1 MIQDDADG
9 ACSLMIRV
17 QTHVSSATLYS
28 YMSLLH
34 VHDLFPLNIHPS
46 HTNLDSM
53 KRKKK
58 KKKSLF
64 TMFLSFSSVCLVCK
78 DKTLLIILFLFC
90 VCISITNTKLWKQ
103 EYGFEYTGP
112 NMIISKRESY
122 KFFRQVYF
130 VLIMYIKC
138 LFKDDKSEMN
148 NASFQHV
155 FICI

>member
-1 MIQDDADG
+1 MICLYMINMIQDDADG

-58 KKKSLF
+58 KKKVYLQCF
-64 TMFLSFSSVCLVCK
+64 FPFLQ
-78 DKTLLIILFLFC
+78 C
-90 VCISITNTKLWKQ
+90 VLCVK
-103 EYGFEYTGP
+103 
-112 NMIISKRESY
+112 
-122 KFFRQVYF
+122 
-130 VLIMYIKC
+130 IKH
-138 LFKDDKSEMN
+138 F
-148 NASFQHV
+148 
-155 FICI
+155 